1 MKIKTIRQ
9 FFFLT
14 VAAGAMLSPWL
25 GAIAGEH
32 KSNSIAVG
40 DVIPTTLDVK
50 VVYDETDKRTW
61 LPMAAVARV
70 AGFPECRALLTF
82 LYDPV
87 NRNFSGEAQSVS
99 CPVAGGRVDMTLN
112 AIVTHGGLALIR
124 PDGEEMAAD
133 LPGSTPVVT
142 RNGGMHTLRATLNA
156 GDEVDLVISKT
167 SLVPVGLPKVWKSAE
182 VTLPL
187 DQNEALRAISPVAYE
202 TFRQL
207 EQRHHL
213 VYSAKQLESV
223 SQSAEFKAEY
233 MKQMASFCAT
243 TSGAKTLACHNGK
256 G

>member
-1 MKIKTIRQ
+1 MKTIRQ
-9 FFFLT
+9 FFLLT
-14 VAAGAMLSPWL
+14 LAAGAMVSPWL

-32 KSNSIAVG
+32 RSNSMAVG

-50 VVYDETDKRTW
+50 VVYDETDQTTW

-70 AGFPECRALLTF
+70 AGFPDCRALLTF

-87 NRNFSGEAQSVS
+87 NRNFSGEAESVS
-99 CPVAGGRVDMTLN
+99 CPVVGGRVDMTLK

-124 PDGEEMAAD
+124 PDGEERAVD
-133 LPGSTPVVT
+133 LSGSAPVVP

-156 GDEVDLVISKT
+156 GDEVDLVVSKV
-167 SLVPVGLPKVWKSAE
+167 SPVPVGLPKVWKSAGI
-182 VTLPL
+182 TPPL
-187 DQNEALRAISPVAYE
+187 DQNEALRALSPVAYE

-207 EQRHHL
+207 EKRHHL
-213 VYSAKQLESV
+213 VYSANQLELV

-233 MKQMASFCAT
+233 VKQMVSFCAT
-243 TSGAKTLACHNGK
+243 TSGAKTLACRNEK

>member
-1 MKIKTIRQ
+1 MKMKTIRL
-9 FFFLT
+9 FFLPT
-14 VAAGAMLSPWL
+14 VAAAAMLSPWL
-25 GAIAGEH
+25 GAFAGEH

-61 LPMAAVARV
+61 VPMPAVARV
-70 AGFPECRALLTF
+70 TGFPECRTLVAF

-87 NRNFSGEAQSVS
+87 NRSFSGEAQSVS
-99 CPVAGGRVDMTLN
+99 CPVVGGRVDMTLK
-112 AIVTHGGLALIR
+112 AIVTRGGLALIR

-133 LPGSTPVVT
+133 LPGSTAVVT

-156 GDEVDLVISKT
+156 GDEVDLVVSKT
-167 SLVPVGLPKVWKSAE
+167 SLVPVGLPKIWKSAE
-182 VTLPL
+182 ITPHR
-187 DQNEALRAISPVAYE
+187 DQNEALRAISPVVYE

-223 SQSAEFKAEY
+223 SQSAEFQAEY
-233 MKQMASFCAT
+233 AKQMARFCAT
-243 TSGAKTLACHNGK
+243 TSGAKTLVCRSEK